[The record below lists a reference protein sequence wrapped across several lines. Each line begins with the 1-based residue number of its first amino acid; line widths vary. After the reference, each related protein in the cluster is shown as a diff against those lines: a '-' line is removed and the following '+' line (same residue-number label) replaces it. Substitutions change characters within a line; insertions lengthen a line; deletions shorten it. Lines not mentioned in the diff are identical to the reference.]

1 MVAHILDGM
10 SPKGRARA
18 AAARSDPNNRTIAVN
33 RRARH
38 DYDVLDTYECGIA
51 LVGGEV
57 KTLREGK
64 VTLRDSFA
72 RVEGGEM
79 WLHGMHI
86 PPYAQAQGF
95 GSHDPDR
102 ARKLLLH
109 RREIGEL
116 GARVAQQSL
125 TLVPLSLYFKQGRA
139 KIELGLARGRR
150 QYDKRAAIA
159 ARDAGRDT
167 ERELRRAGR
176 ETDRLR

>member
-1 MVAHILDGM
+1 M

-18 AAARSDPNNRTIAVN
+18 SAAPSDPNNRTIAAN

-38 DYDVLDTYECGIA
+38 DYDILDTYECGIA

-57 KTLREGK
+57 KSLRQGK
-64 VTLRDSFA
+64 VTLRDAYA
-72 RVEGGEM
+72 RVERGEM

-116 GARVAQQSL
+116 DARMAQQSL

-150 QYDKRAAIA
+150 HYDKRAAIA
-159 ARDAGRDT
+159 ARDVGRDT
-167 ERELRRAGR
+167 ERELRQAGR
-176 ETDRLR
+176 EARSGR